1 MEKWTS
7 CQSRRICDVL
17 ELNMRVKKTICL
29 LWAAIIVCCMSSC
42 SISARVKRA
51 DKRYNIGE
59 YYAAADMYKQVYKQ
73 VKSKDKKTR
82 AHVAFNQ
89 AECYRILNNSKAI
102 SAYKNAIRYHYHDSI
117 VYLHYAQVL
126 QYQGKYKDAIKQ
138 YDIYLE
144 QHPSD
149 YVAQAGKYACLKVE
163 EWKQQHSRYKI
174 APAKEFNAKRS
185 SNFAPAFITTD
196 GDALVFTSNRQ
207 EQQSSTKKKVRNSS
221 VTGMPTFN
229 LYSARKNAAGKW
241 EEIELCEGLYS
252 ETEGEED
259 GTTQKQTTTAELGV
273 CCFGEEGRIMYF
285 TYSKP
290 INGQDIGAKIY
301 TSQRASGEWSEAQE
315 LKLFNDS
322 SITVGHPSLCAT
334 GDTLYFVSDAPG
346 GYGGKDIYMAL
357 NNGGAWDDIRNLGP
371 SINTSDDEL
380 FPYIR
385 HDGRL
390 YFSSKGHPGYGGLDL
405 FYAIPEDTIWNV
417 FNMGAPFN
425 STGDDFGITFAGK
438 SEDGFF
444 SSNRGQKKGY
454 DLIYSF
460 VLPQM
465 EITIEGKVLN
475 SDGEH
480 LSDATLRLIGN
491 DGTNVKTQIRR
502 DGTYRLKLNKDTH
515 YAMLATARGFLN
527 QKHVFT
533 TEGLKDS
540 YTYDQDFTL
549 APISKPV
556 KMDNIFFKFGS
567 WELTPDSEAGL
578 KALVKLLNDN
588 PNITIELAAHTDLV
602 GNNAANQELSLKR
615 AQSVVDYL
623 IKNGIEKE
631 RLTAIGYGEEKPVVV
646 DDNLHKQYP
655 YLPKEQVLDEAF
667 ISTLSA
673 DKQEVCNS
681 LNRRTEFRVLKTTY
695 NLY

>member
-1 MEKWTS
+1 MK
-7 CQSRRICDVL
+7 L
-17 ELNMRVKKTICL
+17 KTIISL
-29 LWAAIIVCCMSSC
+29 LAVAFVATTFSAC
-42 SISARVKRA
+42 SVSARVKRA
-51 DKRYNIGE
+51 DRKYQIGE
-59 YYAAADMYKQVYKQ
+59 YYAASEMYKQVYKNL
-73 VKSKDKKTR
+73 KSKDRKLR
-82 AHVAFNQ
+82 AHVAFHQ
-89 AECYRILNNSKAI
+89 AECYRTLNNKRAAN
-102 SAYKNAIRYHYHDSI
+102 AYKNAIRYHYPDSI
-117 VYLHYAQVL
+117 MYLHYAQVL

-149 YVAQAGKYACLKVE
+149 YVAQAGKYACLKVD

-185 SNFAPAFITTD
+185 SNFAPAFITAD
-196 GDALVFTSNRQ
+196 GDAIVFTSNRQ
-207 EQQSSTKKKVRNSS
+207 EQKSTEKKKVRNSS
-221 VTGMPTFN
+221 VTGVPTFN

-241 EEIELCEGLYS
+241 EDIELCEGLYA
-252 ETEGEED
+252 ETESEEEE
-259 GTTQKQTTTAELGV
+259 GTTQKQTSTAELGV
-273 CCFGEEGRIMYF
+273 CTFADEGRMMYF

-315 LKLFNDS
+315 LKLFSDS
-322 SITVGHPSLCAT
+322 SITVGHPSICAT

-346 GYGGKDIYMAL
+346 GYGGKDIYMAI
-357 NNGGAWDDIRNLGP
+357 NSGGAWDDIRNLGP
-371 SINTSDDEL
+371 TINTSDDEL
-380 FPYIR
+380 FPHIR
-385 HDGRL
+385 QDGRL

-405 FYAIPEDTIWNV
+405 FYAIPEDTIWTI

-425 STGDDFGITFAGK
+425 STGDDFGITFAGAT
-438 SEDGFF
+438 EDGFF
-444 SSNRGQKKGY
+444 TSNRGQKKGY

-460 VLPQM
+460 TLPQL
-465 EITIEGKVLN
+465 EFLIEGKILN
-475 SDGEH
+475 TDGEH
-480 LSDATLRLIGN
+480 LSEATLRLVGN

-502 DGTYRLKLNKDTH
+502 DGTYRLKLNKDTR
-515 YAMLATARGFLN
+515 YAMLATSRGFLN
-527 QKHVFT
+527 QKHTFA

-540 YTYDQDFTL
+540 HTYEQDFTL

-567 WELTPDSEAGL
+567 WELTPDSESGL
-578 KALVKLLNDN
+578 NALVKLLNDN

-602 GNNAANQELSLKR
+602 GNNEANQELSHKR

-623 IKNGIEKE
+623 IKSGIEKE

-646 DDNLHKQYP
+646 DDNLHKLYP
-655 YLPKEQVLDEAF
+655 YMPKDQVLDEAF
-667 ISTLSA
+667 ITTLTA

>member
-1 MEKWTS
+1 MK
-7 CQSRRICDVL
+7 L
-17 ELNMRVKKTICL
+17 KTIISL
-29 LWAAIIVCCMSSC
+29 LAVAFMATTFSAC
-42 SISARVKRA
+42 SVSARVKRA
-51 DKRYNIGE
+51 DRKYQIGE
-59 YYAAADMYKQVYKQ
+59 YYAASEMYKQVYKNL
-73 VKSKDKKTR
+73 KSKDRKLR
-82 AHVAFNQ
+82 AHVAFHQ
-89 AECYRILNNSKAI
+89 AECYRTLNNKKAAT
-102 SAYKNAIRYHYHDSI
+102 AYKNAIRYHYPDSI
-117 VYLHYAQVL
+117 MYLHYAQVL

-149 YVAQAGKYACLKVE
+149 YVAQAGKYACLKVD

-185 SNFAPAFITTD
+185 SNFAPAFITAD

-207 EQQSSTKKKVRNSS
+207 EQKSTEKKKVRNSS
-221 VTGMPTFN
+221 VTGVPTFN

-241 EEIELCEGLYS
+241 EDIELCEGLYS
-252 ETEGEED
+252 ETESEEE
-259 GTTQKQTTTAELGV
+259 GTSQKQTSTAELGV
-273 CCFGEEGRIMYF
+273 CSFADEGRMMYF

-315 LKLFNDS
+315 LQLFSDS
-322 SITVGHPSLCAT
+322 SITVGHPSICAT

-346 GYGGKDIYMAL
+346 GYGGKDIYMAI

-371 SINTSDDEL
+371 TINTSDDEL

-385 HDGRL
+385 QDGRL

-405 FYAIPEDTIWNV
+405 FYAIPEDTIWTI

-425 STGDDFGITFAGK
+425 SMGDDFGITFAGA

-444 SSNRGQKKGY
+444 TSNRGQKKGY

-460 VLPQM
+460 TLPQL
-465 EITIEGKVLN
+465 EFLIEGKILN
-475 SDGEH
+475 TDGEH
-480 LSDATLRLIGN
+480 LSEATLRLVGN

-502 DGTYRLKLNKDTH
+502 DGTYRLKLNKDTR
-515 YAMLATARGFLN
+515 YAMLVTSRGFLN
-527 QKHVFT
+527 QKHTFA

-540 YTYDQDFTL
+540 HTYEQDFTL

-567 WELTPDSEAGL
+567 WELTSDSEAGL

-602 GNNAANQELSLKR
+602 GNNEANQELSHKR

-623 IKNGIEKE
+623 IKSGIEKE

-646 DDNLHKQYP
+646 DDNLHKLYP
-655 YLPKEQVLDEAF
+655 YMPKDQVLDEAF
-667 ISTLSA
+667 ITTLTA

>member
-1 MEKWTS
+1 MK
-7 CQSRRICDVL
+7 L
-17 ELNMRVKKTICL
+17 KTIISL
-29 LWAAIIVCCMSSC
+29 LAIAFMATTFSAC
-42 SISARVKRA
+42 SVSARVKRA
-51 DKRYNIGE
+51 DRKYQIGE
-59 YYAAADMYKQVYKQ
+59 YYAAAEMYKQVYKNLN
-73 VKSKDKKTR
+73 SKDRKLR
-82 AHVAFNQ
+82 AHVAFHQ
-89 AECYRILNNSKAI
+89 AECYRTLNNKKAAN
-102 SAYKNAIRYHYHDSI
+102 AYKNAIRYHYSDSI
-117 VYLHYAQVL
+117 MYLHYAQVL

-144 QHPSD
+144 QHPDD
-149 YVAQAGKYACLKVE
+149 YVAQAGKYACLKVD

-185 SNFAPAFITTD
+185 SNFAPAFITAD

-207 EQQSSTKKKVRNSS
+207 EQKSTEKKKVRNSS
-221 VTGMPTFN
+221 VTGVPTFN

-241 EEIELCEGLYS
+241 EDIELCEGLYS
-252 ETEGEED
+252 ETESEEQ
-259 GTTQKQTTTAELGV
+259 GTTQKQTSTAELGV
-273 CCFGEEGRIMYF
+273 CSFADEGRMMYF

-301 TSQRASGEWSEAQE
+301 TSQRASGEWSEAQD
-315 LKLFNDS
+315 LKLFSDS
-322 SITVGHPSLCAT
+322 SITVGHPSICAT

-346 GYGGKDIYMAL
+346 GYGGKDIYMAI

-371 SINTSDDEL
+371 TINTSDDEL

-385 HDGRL
+385 QDGRL
-390 YFSSKGHPGYGGLDL
+390 YFASKGHPGYGGLDL
-405 FYAIPEDTIWNV
+405 FYAIPEDTIWTV

-425 STGDDFGITFAGK
+425 SMGDDFGITFAGA

-444 SSNRGQKKGY
+444 TSNRGQKKGY

-460 VLPQM
+460 TLPQL
-465 EITIEGKVLN
+465 EFLIEGKILN
-475 SDGEH
+475 TDGEH
-480 LSDATLRLIGN
+480 LSEATLRLVGN

-502 DGTYRLKLNKDTH
+502 DGTYRLKLNKDTR
-515 YAMLATARGFLN
+515 YAMLVTSRGFLN
-527 QKHVFT
+527 QKHTFA

-540 YTYDQDFTL
+540 HTYEQDFTL

-567 WELTPDSEAGL
+567 WELTSDSEAGL

-602 GNNAANQELSLKR
+602 GNNEANQELSHKR

-623 IKNGIEKE
+623 IKSGIEKE

-646 DDNLHKQYP
+646 DDNLHKLYP
-655 YLPKEQVLDEAF
+655 YMPKDQVLDEAF
-667 ISTLSA
+667 ITTLTA

>member
-1 MEKWTS
+1 MK
-7 CQSRRICDVL
+7 L
-17 ELNMRVKKTICL
+17 KTIISL
-29 LWAAIIVCCMSSC
+29 LAVAFMATTFSAC
-42 SISARVKRA
+42 SVSARVKRA
-51 DKRYNIGE
+51 DRKYQIGE
-59 YYAAADMYKQVYKQ
+59 YYAAAEMYKQVYKNL
-73 VKSKDKKTR
+73 KSKDKKLR
-82 AHVAFNQ
+82 AHVAFHQ
-89 AECYRILNNSKAI
+89 AECYRTLNNKKAAT
-102 SAYKNAIRYHYHDSI
+102 AYKNAIRYHYPDSI
-117 VYLHYAQVL
+117 MYLHYAQVL

-149 YVAQAGKYACLKVE
+149 YVAQAGKYACLKVD

-185 SNFAPAFITTD
+185 SSFAPAFITAD

-207 EQQSSTKKKVRNSS
+207 EQKSTEKKKVRNSS
-221 VTGMPTFN
+221 VTGVPTFN

-241 EEIELCEGLYS
+241 EDIELCEGLYA
-252 ETEGEED
+252 ETESEEE
-259 GTTQKQTTTAELGV
+259 GTSQKQTSTAELGV
-273 CCFGEEGRIMYF
+273 CSFADEGRMMYF

-301 TSQRASGEWSEAQE
+301 TSQRASGEWSEAQD
-315 LKLFNDS
+315 LKLFSDS
-322 SITVGHPSLCAT
+322 SITVGHPSICAT

-346 GYGGKDIYMAL
+346 GYGGKDIYMAI
-357 NNGGAWDDIRNLGP
+357 NSGGAWDDIRNLGP
-371 SINTSDDEL
+371 TINTSDDEL

-385 HDGRL
+385 QDGRL

-405 FYAIPEDTIWNV
+405 FYAIPEDTIWTV

-425 STGDDFGITFAGK
+425 SMGDDFGITFAGA

-444 SSNRGQKKGY
+444 TYNRGQKKGY

-460 VLPQM
+460 TLPQL
-465 EITIEGKVLN
+465 EFLIEGKILN
-475 SDGEH
+475 TDGEH
-480 LSDATLRLIGN
+480 LSEATLRLVGN

-502 DGTYRLKLNKDTH
+502 DGTYRLKLNKDTR
-515 YAMLATARGFLN
+515 YAMLVTSRGFLN
-527 QKHVFT
+527 QKHTFA

-540 YTYDQDFTL
+540 HTYEQDFTL

-567 WELTPDSEAGL
+567 WELTSDSETGL

-602 GNNAANQELSLKR
+602 GNNEANQELSHKR

-623 IKNGIEKE
+623 IKHGIEKE

-646 DDNLHKQYP
+646 DDNLHKLYP
-655 YLPKEQVLDEAF
+655 YMPKDQVLDEAF
-667 ISTLSA
+667 ITTLTA

>member
-1 MEKWTS
+1 MK
-7 CQSRRICDVL
+7 L
-17 ELNMRVKKTICL
+17 KTIISL
-29 LWAAIIVCCMSSC
+29 LAIAFMATTFSAC
-42 SISARVKRA
+42 SVSARVKRA
-51 DKRYNIGE
+51 DRKYQIGE
-59 YYAAADMYKQVYKQ
+59 YYAASEMYKQVYKNL
-73 VKSKDKKTR
+73 KSKDKKLR
-82 AHVAFNQ
+82 AHVAFHQ
-89 AECYRILNNSKAI
+89 AECYRTLNNKKAAT
-102 SAYKNAIRYHYHDSI
+102 AYKNAIRYHYPDSI
-117 VYLHYAQVL
+117 MYLHYAQVL

-149 YVAQAGKYACLKVE
+149 YVAQAGKYACLKVD

-185 SNFAPAFITTD
+185 SNFAPAFITAD

-207 EQQSSTKKKVRNSS
+207 EQKSTEKKKVRNSS
-221 VTGMPTFN
+221 VTGVPTFN

-241 EEIELCEGLYS
+241 EDIELCEGLYS
-252 ETEGEED
+252 ETESEEE
-259 GTTQKQTTTAELGV
+259 GTSQKQTSTAELGV
-273 CCFGEEGRIMYF
+273 CSFADEGRMMYF

-301 TSQRASGEWSEAQE
+301 TSQRASGEWSEAQD
-315 LKLFNDS
+315 LKLFSDS
-322 SITVGHPSLCAT
+322 SITVGHPSICAT

-346 GYGGKDIYMAL
+346 GYGGKDIYMAI

-371 SINTSDDEL
+371 TINTSDDEL

-385 HDGRL
+385 QDGRL
-390 YFSSKGHPGYGGLDL
+390 YFASKGHPGYGGLDL
-405 FYAIPEDTIWNV
+405 FYAIPEDTIWTI

-425 STGDDFGITFAGK
+425 SMGDDFGITFAGA

-444 SSNRGQKKGY
+444 TSNRGQKKGY

-460 VLPQM
+460 TLPQL
-465 EITIEGKVLN
+465 EFLIEGKILN
-475 SDGEH
+475 TDGEH
-480 LSDATLRLIGN
+480 LSEATLRLVGN

-502 DGTYRLKLNKDTH
+502 DGTYRLKLNKDTR
-515 YAMLATARGFLN
+515 YAMLVTSRGFLN
-527 QKHVFT
+527 QKHTFA

-540 YTYDQDFTL
+540 HTYEQDFTL

-567 WELTPDSEAGL
+567 WELTSDSEAGL
-578 KALVKLLNDN
+578 KALAKLLNDN

-602 GNNAANQELSLKR
+602 GNNEANQELSHKR

-623 IKNGIEKE
+623 IKSGIEKE

-646 DDNLHKQYP
+646 DDNLHKLYP
-655 YLPKEQVLDEAF
+655 YMPKDQVLDEAF
-667 ISTLSA
+667 ITTLTA

>member
-1 MEKWTS
+1 MK
-7 CQSRRICDVL
+7 L
-17 ELNMRVKKTICL
+17 KTIISL
-29 LWAAIIVCCMSSC
+29 LAVAFMATTFSAC
-42 SISARVKRA
+42 SVSARVKRA
-51 DKRYNIGE
+51 DRKYQIGE
-59 YYAAADMYKQVYKQ
+59 YYAAAEMYKQVYKNL
-73 VKSKDKKTR
+73 KSKDKKLR
-82 AHVAFNQ
+82 AHVAFHQ
-89 AECYRILNNSKAI
+89 AECYRTLNNKKAAT
-102 SAYKNAIRYHYHDSI
+102 AYKNAIRYHYPDSI
-117 VYLHYAQVL
+117 MYLHYAQVL

-149 YVAQAGKYACLKVE
+149 YVAQAGKYACLKVD
-163 EWKQQHSRYKI
+163 EWKQQHSLYKI

-185 SNFAPAFITTD
+185 SSFAPAFITAD

-207 EQQSSTKKKVRNSS
+207 EQKSTEKKKVRNSS
-221 VTGMPTFN
+221 VTGVPTFN

-241 EEIELCEGLYS
+241 EDIELCEGLYA
-252 ETEGEED
+252 ETESEEE
-259 GTTQKQTTTAELGV
+259 GTSQKQTSTAELGV
-273 CCFGEEGRIMYF
+273 CSFADEGRMMYF

-315 LKLFNDS
+315 LKLFSDS
-322 SITVGHPSLCAT
+322 SITVGHPSICAT

-346 GYGGKDIYMAL
+346 GYGGKDIYMAI

-371 SINTSDDEL
+371 TINTSDDEL

-385 HDGRL
+385 QDGRL

-405 FYAIPEDTIWNV
+405 FYAIPEDTIWTV

-425 STGDDFGITFAGK
+425 SMGDDFGITFAGA

-444 SSNRGQKKGY
+444 TSNRGQKKGY

-460 VLPQM
+460 TLPQL
-465 EITIEGKVLN
+465 EFLIEGKILN
-475 SDGEH
+475 TDGEH
-480 LSDATLRLIGN
+480 LSEATLRLVGN

-502 DGTYRLKLNKDTH
+502 DGTYRLKLNKDTR
-515 YAMLATARGFLN
+515 YAMLVTSRGFLN
-527 QKHVFT
+527 QKHTFA

-540 YTYDQDFTL
+540 HTYKQDFTL

-567 WELTPDSEAGL
+567 WELTSDSESGL

-602 GNNAANQELSLKR
+602 GNNEANQELSHKR

-623 IKNGIEKE
+623 IKHGIEKE

-646 DDNLHKQYP
+646 DDNLHKLYP
-655 YLPKEQVLDEAF
+655 YMPKDQVLDEAF
-667 ISTLSA
+667 ITTLTA

>member
-1 MEKWTS
+1 MK
-7 CQSRRICDVL
+7 L
-17 ELNMRVKKTICL
+17 KTIISL
-29 LWAAIIVCCMSSC
+29 LAVAFMATTFSAC
-42 SISARVKRA
+42 SVSARVKRA
-51 DKRYNIGE
+51 DRKYQIGE
-59 YYAAADMYKQVYKQ
+59 YYAASEMYKQVYKNL
-73 VKSKDKKTR
+73 KSKDRKLR
-82 AHVAFNQ
+82 AHVAFHQ
-89 AECYRILNNSKAI
+89 AECYRTLNNKKAAT
-102 SAYKNAIRYHYHDSI
+102 AYKNAIRYHYPDSI
-117 VYLHYAQVL
+117 MYLHYAQVL

-149 YVAQAGKYACLKVE
+149 YVAQAGKYACLKVD

-185 SNFAPAFITTD
+185 SNFAPAFITAD

-207 EQQSSTKKKVRNSS
+207 EQKSTEKKKVRNSS
-221 VTGMPTFN
+221 VTGVPTFN

-241 EEIELCEGLYS
+241 EDIELCEGLYS
-252 ETEGEED
+252 ETESEEE
-259 GTTQKQTTTAELGV
+259 GTSQKQTSTAELGV
-273 CCFGEEGRIMYF
+273 CSFADEGRMMYF

-315 LKLFNDS
+315 LQLFSDS
-322 SITVGHPSLCAT
+322 SITVGHPSICAT

-346 GYGGKDIYMAL
+346 GYGGKDIYMAI

-371 SINTSDDEL
+371 TINTSDDEL

-385 HDGRL
+385 QDGRL

-405 FYAIPEDTIWNV
+405 FYAIPEDTIWTI

-425 STGDDFGITFAGK
+425 SMGDDFGITFAGA

-444 SSNRGQKKGY
+444 TSNRGQKKGY

-460 VLPQM
+460 TLPQL
-465 EITIEGKVLN
+465 EFLIEGKILN
-475 SDGEH
+475 TDGEH
-480 LSDATLRLIGN
+480 LSEATLRLVGN

-502 DGTYRLKLNKDTH
+502 DGTYRLKLNKDTR
-515 YAMLATARGFLN
+515 YAMLVTSRGFLN
-527 QKHVFT
+527 QKHTFA

-540 YTYDQDFTL
+540 HTYEQDFTL

-567 WELTPDSEAGL
+567 WELTSDSEAGL

-602 GNNAANQELSLKR
+602 GNNEANQELSHKR

-623 IKNGIEKE
+623 IKSGIEKE

-646 DDNLHKQYP
+646 DDNLHKLYP
-655 YLPKEQVLDEAF
+655 YMPKDQVLDEAF
-667 ISTLSA
+667 ITTLMA

>member
-1 MEKWTS
+1 MK
-7 CQSRRICDVL
+7 L
-17 ELNMRVKKTICL
+17 KTIISL
-29 LWAAIIVCCMSSC
+29 LTVAVVATTFSAC
-42 SISARVKRA
+42 SVSARVKRA
-51 DKRYNIGE
+51 DRKYQIGE
-59 YYAAADMYKQVYKQ
+59 YYAASEMYKQVYKNL
-73 VKSKDKKTR
+73 KSKDKKLR
-82 AHVAFNQ
+82 AHVAFHQ
-89 AECYRILNNSKAI
+89 AECYRTLNNKRAAN
-102 SAYKNAIRYHYHDSI
+102 AYKNAIRYHYPDSI
-117 VYLHYAQVL
+117 MYLHYAQVL

-149 YVAQAGKYACLKVE
+149 YVAQAGKYACLKVD

-185 SNFAPAFITTD
+185 SNFAPAFITAD

-207 EQQSSTKKKVRNSS
+207 EQKSTEKKKVRNSS
-221 VTGMPTFN
+221 VTGVPTFN

-241 EEIELCEGLYS
+241 EDIELCEGLYA
-252 ETEGEED
+252 ETEDEEE
-259 GTTQKQTTTAELGV
+259 GTSQKQTSTAELGV
-273 CCFGEEGRIMYF
+273 CTFADEGRMMYF

-290 INGQDIGAKIY
+290 INGQDVGAKIY

-315 LKLFNDS
+315 LKLFSDS
-322 SITVGHPSLCAT
+322 SITVGHPSICAT

-346 GYGGKDIYMAL
+346 GYGGKDIYMAI
-357 NNGGAWDDIRNLGP
+357 NSGGAWDDIRNLGP
-371 SINTSDDEL
+371 TINTSDDEL

-385 HDGRL
+385 QDGRL

-405 FYAIPEDTIWNV
+405 FYAIPEDTIWTV

-425 STGDDFGITFAGK
+425 SMGDDFGITFAGA

-444 SSNRGQKKGY
+444 TSNRGQKKGY

-460 VLPQM
+460 TLPQL
-465 EITIEGKVLN
+465 EFLIEGKILN
-475 SDGEH
+475 TDGEH
-480 LSDATLRLIGN
+480 LSEATLRLVGN

-502 DGTYRLKLNKDTH
+502 DGTYRLKLNKDTR
-515 YAMLATARGFLN
+515 YAMLATSRGFLN
-527 QKHVFT
+527 QKHTFA

-540 YTYDQDFTL
+540 HTYEQDFTL

-602 GNNAANQELSLKR
+602 GNNEANQELSHKR

-623 IKNGIEKE
+623 IKSGIEKE

-646 DDNLHKQYP
+646 DDNLHKLYP
-655 YLPKEQVLDEAF
+655 YMPKDQVLDEAF
-667 ISTLSA
+667 ITTLTA